1 MDVEFDN
8 DLADW
13 PTGSALRGYRCV
25 PADAVAAVLV
35 VHGFGEHAGRHAKTM
50 RSWAARGIATYAYD
64 QRGHGHSPGERA
76 VVARFDDLVDDSVA
90 IRRRVAAERPELP
103 LFLFGASMG
112 GVVATRSA
120 QRLSD
125 GLRGVVLLAPGFAV
139 AEHIPPFVRG
149 MLRGVRKIAPGLK
162 LQPLTFSALS
172 RDPAVGEAYQ
182 RDPLT
187 YHGAVPLASA
197 TEIVAAGEAAIAD
210 AARYAVPTLLLQG
223 DADRIVFPIGATRF
237 VQAATNNRELTLEV
251 VNGGYHELFNDP
263 GGEVLASRAADWV
276 LARV

>member
-1 MDVEFDN
+1 MDVEPGAT
-8 DLADW
+8 LADW
-13 PTGSALRGYRCV
+13 PTGSVLRGYRCV
-25 PADAVAAVLV
+25 PADAVATVLV
-35 VHGFGEHAGRHAKTM
+35 VHGFGEHAGRHARTM
-50 RSWAARGIATYAYD
+50 RSWAARGIAAYAYD

-76 VVARFDDLVDDSVA
+76 VVTRFDDLVDDSIA
-90 IRRRVAAERPELP
+90 IRRRAAAEHPELP
-103 LFLFGASMG
+103 LFLFGVSMG

-149 MLRGVRKIAPGLK
+149 ILRGVRKIAPGLK

-187 YHGAVPLASA
+187 YHGAVPLTSG

-210 AARYAVPTLLLQG
+210 AAGYAVPTLLLQG
-223 DADRIVFPIGATRF
+223 DADKIVFPIGATRF
-237 VQAATNNRELTLEV
+237 VQTATNNRDLTLEV
-251 VNGGYHELFNDP
+251 VKGGYHELFNDP
-263 GGEVLASRAADWV
+263 GGELLADGAADWM